1 MSPTLA
7 PWVLDLIEVRPMLRD
22 DLPEIAKFTPSERLS
37 TLHCHPTIV
46 ATMYETI
53 IGYASYY
60 LDGTGTF
67 YHGALRV
74 IESYQREG
82 VGRRLMGARIA
93 IARDFHAPAHHC
105 LVWTHKPIMARL
117 CEQAGMRPIERYD
130 GSRTLY
136 VGNLLDDREAV

>member
-1 MSPTLA
+1 MPTLA
-7 PWVLDLIEVRPMLRD
+7 DWVLEQIEMRPMSPD
-22 DLPEIAKFTPSERLS
+22 DIGEIAKFTPEARLS

-46 ATMYETI
+46 ATMYGTI

-60 LDGTGTF
+60 LDGRGVF

-82 VGRRLMGARIA
+82 VGTRLMEARIK
-93 IARDFHAPAHHC
+93 IAKDFHCPAHHC
-105 LVWTHKPIMARL
+105 LVWAHKPIMARL
-117 CEQAGMRPIERYD
+117 CERFGMQATLRYD

-136 VGNLLDDREAV
+136 VGSLLGEREAA